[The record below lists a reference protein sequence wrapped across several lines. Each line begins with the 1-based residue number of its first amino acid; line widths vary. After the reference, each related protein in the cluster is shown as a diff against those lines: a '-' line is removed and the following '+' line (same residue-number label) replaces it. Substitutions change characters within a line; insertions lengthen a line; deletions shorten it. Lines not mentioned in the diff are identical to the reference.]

1 MKEYIYFLKL
11 VDRLKSGVWTKE
23 DESIIND
30 HVSYLS
36 KLKDNKI
43 LVFAGRTQTDGE
55 NTVGLVL
62 FYANSLEEA
71 STTMKN
77 DPAVNNG
84 IMTGEVVE
92 FSTAIQGQWK

>member
-1 MKEYIYFLKL
+1 MKEYMYFLKL

-36 KLKDNKI
+36 NLKDRKI
-43 LVFAGRTQTDGE
+43 LVFAGRTQTDDE

-62 FYANSLEEA
+62 FYANNLEEA
-71 STTMKN
+71 EIIMEN
-77 DPAVNNG
+77 DPAVSNG